1 MENNSNDK
9 PQREVVKSKNG
20 VTIYKEGNMYSLY
33 VEEIKTISITEE
45 FKWMLD
51 KSFDELVKHRK

>member
-1 MENNSNDK
+1 MENNSKDK
-9 PQREVVKSKNG
+9 QKNEVLKLKNG

>member
-1 MENNSNDK
+1 MENNSNDT
-9 PQREVVKSKNG
+9 QREVVKSKNG
-20 VTIYKEGNMYSLY
+20 VTMYKEGNMYSLY
-33 VEEIKTISITEE
+33 VEEVRTIAITEE